1 MSMMKSNV
9 RFGLRN
15 FSGKRIP
22 AVFLFGLFLLFTG
35 RGMAQHFTGG
45 VRAGMSMSQI
55 SGDDLSGFHKLGAYA
70 GGYVQWRFVSNDRWA
85 LQPELNFNMKGSS
98 TYLKADRNGNVIGQK
113 YVLSLYYLEVPL
125 LVKFRPV
132 KGFEVELGPSFGV
145 LFAENERDANGKMPS
160 RVPFRFC
167 DFSALAG
174 VSYLIKEHYGLSFR
188 YEQTLIPV
196 RVNDGRHS
204 AYRLNKKQFSSVLL
218 VSFFYQFGGKNT
230 RKSEK

>member
-1 MSMMKSNV
+1 MKKELSV
-9 RFGLRN
+9 YLCGFLR
-15 FSGKRIP
+15 KRSFQI
-22 AVFLFGLFLLFTG
+22 FLFSFFSL
-35 RGMAQHFTGG
+35 MSAQVNAQHFTGG

-85 LQPELNFNMKGSS
+85 LQPELDFNMKGSS

-196 RVNDGRHS
+196 RVNDGRHL
-204 AYRLNKKQFSSVLL
+204 AHRLNKKQFSSVLL